1 MVEVDFPGGAD
12 ELAALYLSSFPP
24 VVATLAD
31 LAETPER
38 QAAFAQDL
46 TEFFRA
52 EYAAGGSATTTCW
65 SGRPSPDPPGQSS
78 SRQCWPTRSWPKE
91 WCGSEST
98 SSKPAAS

>member
-1 MVEVDFPGGAD
+1 MEVDFRGGAD

-38 QAAFAQDL
+38 QAALAQ
-46 TEFFRA
+46 TSPSSSAPSTPPE
-52 EYAAGGSATTTCW
+52 GSATTTCW
-65 SGRPSPDPPGQSS
+65 SRHCRLTRPGQSS

-91 WCGSEST
+91 WCGGEST